1 MTQEAN
7 KLKRKQDLKKYLVFA
22 LMFAVFVGSLWLI
35 FAPSEKGRKEQE
47 QSVGFNTELP
57 DPRNAGIVGDK
68 KTAYEQDM
76 MRRKQEEKMR
86 TLEEL
91 SFGTEKPDSTV
102 RLSGQDEILSLDAGG
117 TKAETASSGRT
128 VYRGSGSFQSS
139 TSAYR
144 DINRTLGNFYEE
156 PKEDPEKEALRKE
169 VEELRNSMVQQ
180 HSIQPSYEEQVA
192 LLEKSYQLA
201 AQYTSGENSAAR
213 ETSDKAPGKA
223 DGKADIVPIGQVSVP
238 VVSSLSQPMSD
249 ERILAGLS
257 ESRNRGFATPVGNG
271 GTAEKNI
278 IRICVHGDQ
287 TVLNGQSVRLRLLE
301 PMRAGNTLL
310 PRNTLVTGT
319 GRIQGDRLG
328 IGIVSLEYGGLI
340 IPVELT
346 VYDSDGQEGIYIPNS
361 AEVSAAKEVAANL
374 GQNLGTSISITNQS
388 AGDQLLSEL
397 GKGAIQGV
405 SQYVSKKLR
414 EEKVHLK
421 SGYTLMLSQKK
432 NN

>member
-7 KLKRKQDLKKYLVFA
+7 KLKRKQDLKKYLVFV

-156 PKEDPEKEALRKE
+156 PKEDSEKEALRKE
-169 VEELRNSMVQQ
+169 VEELRKTMVQQ
-180 HSIQPSYEEQVA
+180 HSVQPS
-192 LLEKSYQLA
+192 
-201 AQYTSGENSAAR
+201 
-213 ETSDKAPGKA
+213 
-223 DGKADIVPIGQVSVP
+223 
-238 VVSSLSQPMSD
+238 
-249 ERILAGLS
+249 
-257 ESRNRGFATPVGNG
+257 
-271 GTAEKNI
+271 
-278 IRICVHGDQ
+278 
-287 TVLNGQSVRLRLLE
+287 
-301 PMRAGNTLL
+301 
-310 PRNTLVTGT
+310 
-319 GRIQGDRLG
+319 
-328 IGIVSLEYGGLI
+328 
-340 IPVELT
+340 
-346 VYDSDGQEGIYIPNS
+346 
-361 AEVSAAKEVAANL
+361 
-374 GQNLGTSISITNQS
+374 
-388 AGDQLLSEL
+388 
-397 GKGAIQGV
+397 
-405 SQYVSKKLR
+405 
-414 EEKVHLK
+414 
-421 SGYTLMLSQKK
+421 
-432 NN
+432 